1 MRLTSSSG
9 TLRIVIVAILLLSFK
24 RYIHN
29 YASKL
34 LSLLQRSVF
43 EQRAKLYNLAL
54 EQSVARFDLN
64 PRVLLLT
71 LGAVKAALAAQKF
84 EDAEYHV
91 SSVTA
96 IAREVVWSM
105 LTTEERF
112 AFNRYRRQELSEPV
126 KIAAPTY
133 TQYGEKF
140 YDKSMR

>member
-1 MRLTSSSG
+1 M
-9 TLRIVIVAILLLSFK
+9 LLSFK